1 MKELILENISNI
13 AIGVLFC
20 WFADNV
26 LKCRSR
32 ILAYPLA
39 VLVLGIAGPALC
51 SYIPTQLSFVI
62 SHITFY
68 LFLQLLFKAKTK
80 ERILSYCLCFIAVS
94 AANTSVPLIFG
105 AVDTEVL
112 LNSPAY
118 VLFFVLLTTA
128 LLFLIIRTWKSI
140 SFVLSNVRYMT
151 FFLLPISQFAMVFLM
166 VFYTSKNSVSE
177 EQFYS
182 QTLYDR
188 GFSISFLVV
197 LVISLFADGF
207 FIQAFEKM
215 ATDIKERER
224 LQSLELESR
233 MTYDYIKN
241 MESDVS
247 EMRRYRHDFINLLTT
262 VQLAI
267 ESDSEKGKEDALSM
281 VRQMTQE
288 IHDLSGGRY
297 CGNNLVNCI
306 LTHERNRM
314 ETEGIACDFRA
325 ELGEELLVS
334 ELDLCRLLTN
344 LLDNAAESCCRV
356 EDENERRVYSNMRVE
371 DDFLYITVRNTCPS
385 GEFSEETRKTDKE
398 NHGLGIGIMREIV
411 GRYNGDLIISAEDNT
426 VTATATLAWK

>member
-1 MKELILENISNI
+1 MGNISNI
-13 AIGVLFC
+13 AIGVIFC
-20 WFADNV
+20 WFADNL

-39 VLVLGIAGPALC
+39 VLVLGIAGPELC
-51 SYIPTQLSFVI
+51 SHIPTQFSFVI

-68 LFLQLLFKAKTK
+68 LFLQFLFKAKTK
-80 ERILSYCLCFIAVS
+80 ERILAYCLCFIAVS

-105 AVDTEVL
+105 VVDAELL
-112 LNSPAY
+112 LNSPVY
-118 VLFFVLLTTA
+118 ILLFVLLTIA

-140 SFVLSNVRYMT
+140 SFVISNVRFMT
-151 FFLLPISQFAMVFLM
+151 FFLLPISQFATVFLM
-166 VFYTSKNSVSE
+166 VFYTSKNAVSE
-177 EQFYS
+177 AQFYS
-182 QTLYDR
+182 QALYDR
-188 GFSISFLVV
+188 GFSISFFSVLVV
-197 LVISLFADGF
+197 SLFADGF
-207 FIQAFEKM
+207 FIQAFARM

-233 MTYDYIKN
+233 MTYDYIKS
-241 MESDVS
+241 MESDVT
-247 EMRRYRHDFINLLTT
+247 EMRQYRHDFINLLTT

-267 ESDSEKGKEDALSM
+267 ESDSEKGKKDALNM

-306 LTHERNRM
+306 LTHEQSRM
-314 ETEGIACDFRA
+314 EKEGIACDFRA
-325 ELGEELLVS
+325 ELGEELHVS

-356 EDENERRVYSNMRVE
+356 EDRSERRVYSNMRV
-371 DDFLYITVRNTCPS
+371 DDGFLYITVRNTCPK
-385 GEFSEETRKTDKE
+385 GEFSSETDKADKE
-398 NHGLGIGIMREIV
+398 NHGLGLGIMREIV
-411 GRYNGDLIISAEDNT
+411 GRYEGDLIISAEDST